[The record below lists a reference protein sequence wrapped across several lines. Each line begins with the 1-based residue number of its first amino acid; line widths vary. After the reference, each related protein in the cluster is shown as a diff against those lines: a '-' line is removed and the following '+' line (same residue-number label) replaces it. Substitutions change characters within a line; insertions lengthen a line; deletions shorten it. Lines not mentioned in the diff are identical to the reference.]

1 MTYSCS
7 VIKYRKVS
15 CTVHS
20 ACTLVAYSSTCL
32 RSNVLCTQVYYLT
45 PSLSLS
51 LSLLPF
57 LIDDIEVLFYEEK
70 NDNSLNPV
78 QPWSAKGRFG
88 PNDVHHQYAIVFQT
102 PPFYNLAIERPVTV
116 WIALRRPSDSEL
128 SEPKPF
134 LYLPQEF
141 GERCSFN
148 ICMYTCTIGRLNQ

>member
-1 MTYSCS
+1 MHVDS
-7 VIKYRKVS
+7 VVYVNNTIAHTS
-15 CTVHS
+15 SHTSLSHS
-20 ACTLVAYSSTCL
+20 PPLSLSI
-32 RSNVLCTQVYYLT
+32 YL
-45 PSLSLS
+45 PFFLSLS
-51 LSLLPF
+51 LALFPSSLAPPLS
-57 LIDDIEVLFYEEK
+57 DDIEVLFYEEK
-70 NDNSLNPV
+70 NDNSINPV

-141 GERCSFN
+141 GKTLIQSTHTHPISKAN
-148 ICMYTCTIGRLNQ
+148 YMYM

>member
-1 MTYSCS
+1 MHKFTHLLSLPPS
-7 VIKYRKVS
+7 LPPS
-15 CTVHS
+15 LS
-20 ACTLVAYSSTCL
+20 FSFSLP
-32 RSNVLCTQVYYLT
+32 

-51 LSLLPF
+51 LPFFLSLSLP
-57 LIDDIEVLFYEEK
+57 LPSSDDIEVLFYEEK

-141 GERCSFN
+141 GKTL
-148 ICMYTCTIGRLNQ
+148 I

>member
-1 MTYSCS
+1 M
-7 VIKYRKVS
+7 
-15 CTVHS
+15 
-20 ACTLVAYSSTCL
+20 L
-32 RSNVLCTQVYYLT
+32 TQVYVLINPFSLPPSLPSSLP
-45 PSLSLS
+45 PSLSLCLSLPLS
-51 LSLLPF
+51 LST
-57 LIDDIEVLFYEEK
+57 DDIEVLFYEEK

-141 GERCSFN
+141 GKVLAT
-148 ICMYTCTIGRLNQ
+148 M